1 MWVSLHQ
8 VDNFIHVMEYRE
20 TTRIT
25 TNSKSARYVES
36 SDLIYQNFLFDETPQ
51 PHTATDAKTIIIH
64 HCCPKPALRL

>member
-25 TNSKSARYVES
+25 TNSKSSRYVES
-36 SDLIYQNFLFDETPQ
+36 SDLIYQIKSPAPTT
-51 PHTATDAKTIIIH
+51 HTATDAKTIIIH